1 MKKQLLAAAIV
12 GALAAPAFAADSPV
26 IIYGII
32 NTTYAYADNFAFAN
46 SNTVKQSRVDAGN
59 TGSRIGF
66 KGEEALDGSLKAF
79 FQLETGI
86 RADDANSGLFGSRE
100 AWVGLN
106 GDFGK
111 IGLGRGKTPYTNL
124 ADIFDINN
132 GIGDLEMYTEKNGLV
147 GFQSSRFN
155 NAIRYDSPNFSGF
168 SGSVMYGAGENKT
181 ASAGAVAG
189 VDATENWD
197 LAGRFEQGPILAA
210 IAYNSEKNVGAT
222 PVDGSKN
229 HAWLLT
235 GTYKIM
241 DNFKVGLSY
250 QNAVVETKAVRKE
263 RNYGDAIAIFSID
276 KLDLRGGVLVGSKI
290 KWNNKVAGVSNTV
303 DGTKTVRYTL
313 GAQYNL
319 SKRTAAYVEYNGDNF
334 DKDANGTSVGL
345 NAAKNANVTTTDKAD
360 FSALNIG
367 IIHKF

>member
-32 NTTYAYADNFAFAN
+32 NTTYAYADNLALALKD
-46 SNTVKQSRVDAGN
+46 TVKQSRVDAGN
-59 TGSRIGF
+59 TGTRIGF
-66 KGEEALDGSLKAF
+66 KGEEVIDGSLKAF
-79 FQLETGI
+79 FQVETGF
-86 RADDANSGLFGSRE
+86 RGDDAAGSGSSSGLFGSRE

-111 IGLGRGKTPYTNL
+111 IGIGRGKSPYTNL

-132 GIGDLEMYTEKNGLV
+132 GVGDLEMYTEKNGLN
-147 GFQSSRFN
+147 GFMSSRFN

-181 ASAGAVAG
+181 PS
-189 VDATENWD
+189 VDATQNWD
-197 LAGRFEQGPILAA
+197 VAAKFEQGPVMAA
-210 IAYNSEKNVGAT
+210 LAYNNEKNVGAT

-229 HAWLLT
+229 RAWLLT
-235 GTYKIM
+235 STYKIM
-241 DNFKVGLSY
+241 DNFKVGASY
-250 QNAVVETKAVRKE
+250 QNAIIETKAVKKE
-263 RNYGDAIAIFSID
+263 RDYFDMIAIFSID
-276 KLDLRGGVLVGSKI
+276 KLDLRGGALWGSKI
-290 KWNNKVAGVSNTV
+290 KWNNKTAGVSNTV
-303 DGTKTVRYTL
+303 DGTKTVRYTI

-334 DKDANGTSVGL
+334 DKDAASVGL
-345 NAAKNANVTTTDKAD
+345 NTAKNANVTTVDRAD

-367 IIHKF
+367 LIHKF